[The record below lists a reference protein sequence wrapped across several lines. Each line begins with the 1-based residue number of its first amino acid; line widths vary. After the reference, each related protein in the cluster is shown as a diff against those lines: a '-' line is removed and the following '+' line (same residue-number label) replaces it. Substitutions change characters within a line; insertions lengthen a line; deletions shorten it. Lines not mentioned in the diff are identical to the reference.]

1 MFSEFYSTL
10 KKVLENLFNDFLNSI
25 SQEIDLYVLQCLY
38 SYFDSFALFLYC
50 LDDLIEKLINNPTSK
65 KLDNTIG
72 QWNTNIEE
80 CRIDAADCLESL
92 ANIKVEQEELSA
104 NITKLYLKTKEVI
117 SHLQKDLGSNITV
130 KLRKK
135 KRKTLV
141 KVEID

>member
-10 KKVLENLFNDFLNSI
+10 KKVLENMFNNFHNSI

-50 LDDLIEKLINNPTSK
+50 LHDLIEKLINNPTSK

-80 CRIDAADCLESL
+80 CRIDAAACLESL
-92 ANIKVEQEELSA
+92 ANIKVEQKKLSA
-104 NITKLYLKTKEVI
+104 NIIMLRLKTKEVI
-117 SHLQKDLGSNITV
+117 AHLQNDLGSNITL
-130 KLRKK
+130 KLPKK
-135 KRKTLV
+135 GERH
-141 KVEID
+141 